1 MESLRID
8 IVNPKVKSILKALA
22 ALNLIRIKKDK
33 GQSGFPD
40 LLAKLRKHSGDTP
53 SSEEITAEVEA
64 VREARQL

>member
-8 IVNPKVKSILKALA
+8 IVNPKARAILRDLA

-33 GQSGFPD
+33 SKSEFPE
-40 LLAKLRKHSGDTP
+40 LLARLKKHSGDTP
-53 SSEEITAEVEA
+53 SLEEITEEVEA